1 MEIKLAYFSFKTHL
15 HVCDI
20 KFDIWPVARGVLFS
34 LRASV
39 NALETR
45 CAQWKMSFWAFFTL
59 CKDNKAIAFLTN
71 ETVG

>member
-39 NALETR
+39 NALELMR
-45 CAQWKMSFWAFFTL
+45 SMK
-59 CKDNKAIAFLTN
+59 NEFLSLLYPLQR
-71 ETVG
+71 